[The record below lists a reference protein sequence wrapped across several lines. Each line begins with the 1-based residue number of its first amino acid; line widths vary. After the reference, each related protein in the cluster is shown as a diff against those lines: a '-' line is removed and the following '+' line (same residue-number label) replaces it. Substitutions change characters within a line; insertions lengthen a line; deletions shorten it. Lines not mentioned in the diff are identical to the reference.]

1 MFLSLIYI
9 KGQFVEAFV
18 GQVGLLYKKTN
29 GFRYLETGSAEREGF
44 EPSVPVKAQRFSRPP
59 RSTTPAPLQA
69 SSIILFPADMQFIST
84 SLPA

>member
-29 GFRYLETGSAEREGF
+29 GFRYLETGSAEGLTKKEAAQSWGSLHKVQIYWTLGLAVFRH
-44 EPSVPVKAQRFSRPP
+44 PKAH
-59 RSTTPAPLQA
+59 
-69 SSIILFPADMQFIST
+69 
-84 SLPA
+84 

>member
-29 GFRYLETGSAEREGF
+29 GFRYLETGSAEGLSAVIFSGSPTCHLKLAALGEG
-44 EPSVPVKAQRFSRPP
+44 RLR
-59 RSTTPAPLQA
+59 L
-69 SSIILFPADMQFIST
+69 
-84 SLPA
+84 

>member
-29 GFRYLETGSAEREGF
+29 GFRYLETGSAEGL
-44 EPSVPVKAQRFSRPP
+44 SAI
-59 RSTTPAPLQA
+59 APFKGLVGQ
-69 SSIILFPADMQFIST
+69 QK
-84 SLPA
+84 